1 MSDERIS
8 TLPRSEKKPYTYVN
22 PKIIVPMYVMY
33 HEEKNDWQY
42 HEPPKESPA
51 KRGGPRINS
60 LDAPNCLVV
69 FFNH

>member
-1 MSDERIS
+1 MYD
-8 TLPRSEKKPYTYVN
+8 VN
-22 PKIIVPMYVMY
+22 PKILVPMYVMY